1 MMTAAFHIARLEGR
15 LALRKAHQ
23 LAAIGLFA
31 ICAVYLVFQADGFK
45 QADAWAAQL
54 WVVYLFSIFSAA
66 GRLFDREQGPTRR
79 YLQWAVQP
87 RALIGGKLLY
97 AWAMTGAMTLLVFVA
112 FYLFL
117 GVPEG
122 SHISLGALIGAGF
135 WGAFAMST
143 TVTTV
148 TAIASQT
155 QAGPAI
161 AAVLGLPLLI
171 PQLILCTR
179 MTRELMA
186 GVPWIAS
193 EHFVFLGSLGLGTAV
208 LAVLLFPYIW
218 RS

>member
-1 MMTAAFHIARLEGR
+1 MLIAAFHIARLEAR

-23 LAAIGLFA
+23 LAAIALFA
-31 ICAVYLVFQADGFK
+31 VCAVYLVFQADGFK
-45 QADAWAAQL
+45 QDDAWVAQL

-97 AWAMTGAMTLLVFVA
+97 SWAMTAAITLLVFIA

-117 GVPEG
+117 GIPEG
-122 SHISLGALIGAGF
+122 SEISFGALIGAGF
-135 WGAFAMST
+135 WGAFSMST

-155 QAGPAI
+155 SAGPAI
-161 AAVLGLPLLI
+161 SAVLGLPLLI

-179 MTRELMA
+179 MTRGMMEGM
-186 GVPWIAS
+186 PWLAS